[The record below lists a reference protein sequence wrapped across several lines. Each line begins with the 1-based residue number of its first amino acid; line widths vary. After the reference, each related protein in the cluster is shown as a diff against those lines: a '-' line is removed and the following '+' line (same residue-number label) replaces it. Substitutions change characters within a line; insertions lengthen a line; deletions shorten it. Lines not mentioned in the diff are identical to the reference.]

1 MAKVALEVE
10 LEQLAQA
17 IMNLPPKNV
26 SGFGV
31 CSPLWRR
38 RKIRVPLRPF
48 ANRKPTRK
56 RGVSTHFRMY
66 LANRMNEHQVYEP
79 GQKRPAPASTGGQGA
94 IAGGDSFSSPQ
105 VL

>member
-38 RKIRVPLRPF
+38 RKIRAPLRPF
-48 ANRKPTRK
+48 ANRRQT
-56 RGVSTHFRMY
+56 
-66 LANRMNEHQVYEP
+66 
-79 GQKRPAPASTGGQGA
+79 
-94 IAGGDSFSSPQ
+94 
-105 VL
+105 